1 MRKLWG
7 RTSSSNVMKVLWTLE
22 ELGLDYDRID
32 AGGAFGRTREPEYR
46 AMNPMGLV
54 PTLQEDDG
62 WSLWES
68 NTIARYLCNAHAPDS
83 TLYPAAPR
91 ARAEVETWMDW
102 SLAHVV
108 SPMVVIFFTHIR
120 LKEHERDWAAE
131 KKARED
137 CGRLWKIVDAKVAQH
152 PFLCGD
158 SVTLADI
165 SLGCWVHRWFSLPIE
180 RPDLPNLA
188 RYYETLKTRP
198 GFVRHVALPLE

>member
-7 RTSSSNVMKVLWTLE
+7 RTSSSNVMKVLWTLD
-22 ELGLDYDRID
+22 ELGLPYDRID

-62 WSLWES
+62 WALWES
-68 NTIARYLCNAHAPDS
+68 NTIARYLCNAHAPGS
-83 TLYPAAPR
+83 ALYPAAPR

-102 SLAHVV
+102 QLGHLTAPLVTV
-108 SPMVVIFFTHIR
+108 FFTHVRIPVPD
-120 LKEHERDWAAE
+120 RDMAAE

-137 CGRLWKIVDAKVAQH
+137 CGRLWKIVDARVAERR
-152 PFLCGD
+152 FLCAD
-158 SVTLADI
+158 HVTLADI
-165 SLGCWVHRWFSLPIE
+165 TLGCWVHRWFMLPIE

-188 RYYETLKTRP
+188 AYYEALKTRP
-198 GFVRHVALPLE
+198 GFVTHVALPLE

>member
-7 RTSSSNVMKVLWTLE
+7 RSSSSNVMKVLWTLD
-22 ELGLDYDRID
+22 ELGLDHERID
-32 AGGAFGRTREPEYR
+32 AGGAFGRTREPDYR

-54 PTLQEDDG
+54 PTWQEDDG
-62 WSLWES
+62 WSVWES

-83 TLYPAAPR
+83 PLYPAAPR
-91 ARAEVETWMDW
+91 LRAEVEIWMDW

-108 SPMVVIFFTHIR
+108 NPMVVIFFTHVR
-120 LKEHERDWAAE
+120 LKEHERDWSAE

-137 CGRLWKIVDAKVAQH
+137 CGRLWKIVDAKVAQR

-158 SVTLADI
+158 TVTLADI
-165 SLGCWVHRWFSLPIE
+165 SLGCWVHRWFALPIE

-198 GFVRHVALPLE
+198 GFVKHVALLLE